1 MVLESPE
8 KDWLALSLVAGVG
21 TQTLQK
27 LSETFGGLSQIWQKS
42 SDQLQQL
49 GLRKDVIER
58 LPKAMEVRSFQ
69 MEKRLIES
77 SPNLRLL
84 CPESEGFPAN
94 LLQIHSVPAVLYVNG
109 ELPDAHNLCLGIVGS
124 RSCTSYG
131 REQTKRLVNE
141 LAELVPDAFVI
152 SGLARGIDTV
162 AHEAA
167 LEAGMRTIAVLAGG
181 LQHIYPP
188 ENQNLADRICQQ
200 GALISEFPLATKPV
214 SHNFPIRNR
223 VISGISQG
231 VLMTEASVKSGALI
245 TATFGQEQN
254 REVFAV
260 PGRIDSHPSSGCNQ
274 LISRNQAKLI
284 TSATDILEDLLPS
297 ILNQAGI
304 QLSFPEPSKLVQLP
318 RSELNEQLIKV
329 FNSLNEV
336 TQDLD
341 NLSLIKEEGPQQLLP
356 LLLEME
362 LQGWIQ
368 VLPGGHYEKNP
379 SIEIVP

>member
-1 MVLESPE
+1 MVIESPE

-49 GLRKDVIER
+49 GLQKNVIER
-58 LPKAMEVRSFQ
+58 LPKGMEVRSFQ
-69 MEKRLIES
+69 MEKRLIKS

-94 LLQIHSVPAVLYVNG
+94 LLQIHSVPAVLYVND
-109 ELPDAHNLCLGIVGS
+109 ELPDAHNLCLGILGS
-124 RSCTSYG
+124 RSYTSYG

-141 LAELVPDAFVI
+141 LAEFVPDAFVI
-152 SGLARGIDTV
+152 SGLAQGIDTV

-167 LEAGMRTIAVLAGG
+167 LEAGLRTIAVLACG
-181 LQHIYPP
+181 LQDIYPP
-188 ENQNLADRICQQ
+188 ENQNLADRICQH

-214 SHNFPIRNR
+214 SHNFSVRKR

-245 TATFGQEQN
+245 TATFGKEQN

-260 PGRIDSHPSSGCNQ
+260 PVSVDSHPSSGCNQ
-274 LISRNQAKLI
+274 LLSRNQAKLI
-284 TSATDILEDLLPS
+284 TSATDILEDLLLS
-297 ILNQAGI
+297 ISNQTGM
-304 QLSFPEPSKLVQLP
+304 QLSFPEPSKLV
-318 RSELNEQLIKV
+318 
-329 FNSLNEV
+329 
-336 TQDLD
+336 
-341 NLSLIKEEGPQQLLP
+341 
-356 LLLEME
+356 
-362 LQGWIQ
+362 
-368 VLPGGHYEKNP
+368 
-379 SIEIVP
+379 

>member
-58 LPKAMEVRSFQ
+58 LPKAMDVRSFQ

-84 CPESEGFPAN
+84 CPESERFPSN

-167 LEAGMRTIAVLAGG
+167 LEAGLKT
-181 LQHIYPP
+181 
-188 ENQNLADRICQQ
+188 
-200 GALISEFPLATKPV
+200 
-214 SHNFPIRNR
+214 
-223 VISGISQG
+223 
-231 VLMTEASVKSGALI
+231 
-245 TATFGQEQN
+245 
-254 REVFAV
+254 
-260 PGRIDSHPSSGCNQ
+260 
-274 LISRNQAKLI
+274 
-284 TSATDILEDLLPS
+284 
-297 ILNQAGI
+297 
-304 QLSFPEPSKLVQLP
+304 
-318 RSELNEQLIKV
+318 
-329 FNSLNEV
+329 
-336 TQDLD
+336 
-341 NLSLIKEEGPQQLLP
+341 
-356 LLLEME
+356 
-362 LQGWIQ
+362 
-368 VLPGGHYEKNP
+368 
-379 SIEIVP
+379 